1 MQRKVKQLVLS
12 SALKA
17 CSAQAYN
24 GLARALSGVACI
36 FAMHRIVERKSDSAA
51 RNLTI
56 TTGFLD
62 EALGFLRESGAEFI
76 SLKSLGQRLAAGG
89 PFTRPLVCL
98 TFDDGYRDNLTLA
111 LPILRKH
118 RAPATIFTPSGAPDR
133 TLDVWFLRL
142 EKAVM
147 WNDELRP
154 DIPGVPSVL
163 ATSTPCQKFDAYRRL
178 SDHVHQDITQNKRH
192 ILQLLPPERI
202 SDEALAAE
210 YFLSWSEL
218 RELADDPLATIGGHT
233 VNHPVLCDL
242 DEREALREIV
252 TGRNRLSAELDRP
265 IDVFSYPYGGRV
277 EIGRR
282 EIRLARQAGFDL
294 AVTTSYDQVRS
305 RHAESLFKLPRMTLG
320 GLREDIGALAFDIL
334 GCVRPGAPAVGLA
347 SPAVATRGYEPPAE

>member
-1 MQRKVKQLVLS
+1 MRRKVRQLVLS

-17 CSAQAYN
+17 CSPHAYN
-24 GLARALSGVACI
+24 GLAKALSGVGCI
-36 FAMHRIVERKSDSAA
+36 FAMHRVVEQKSDSAA

-76 SLKSLGQRLAAGG
+76 SLKSLAQRLQAGG
-89 PFTRPLVCL
+89 PFTRPMVCL

-111 LPILRKH
+111 LPILRKY

-133 TLDVWFLRL
+133 SLDVWFLRL

-147 WNDELRP
+147 SNEELRP

-163 ATSTPCQKFDAYRRL
+163 ATSTPAQKFDAYRRL
-178 SDHVHQDITQNKRH
+178 SDHVHQDISQNKRH

-242 DEREALREIV
+242 DEGEALHEIV
-252 TGRNRLSAELDRP
+252 AGRNRLSAELDRK

-277 EIGRR
+277 EIGKR
-282 EIRLARQAGFDL
+282 EVRLARQAGFDL
-294 AVTTSYDQVRS
+294 AVTTSYDQVRA
-305 RHAESLFKLPRMTLG
+305 RHGDNLFKLPRMALG
-320 GLREDIGALAFDIL
+320 GLRESIGALTFDVL
-334 GCVRPGAPAVGLA
+334 GCVGPGAPAAGLA
-347 SPAVATRGYEPPAE
+347 SPAVAAPVYKPPGE